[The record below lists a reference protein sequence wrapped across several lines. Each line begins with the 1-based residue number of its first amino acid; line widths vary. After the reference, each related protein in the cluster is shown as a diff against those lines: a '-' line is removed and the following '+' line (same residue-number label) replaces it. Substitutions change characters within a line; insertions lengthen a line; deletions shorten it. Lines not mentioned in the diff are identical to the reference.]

1 MRIAESLR
9 TKCANKQELAIV
21 SLEELLSGSA
31 TARHDSGDDGQDG
44 ARHDD
49 EWSPPI
55 GIYTPA
61 KLVFTV
67 ETFEH
72 DDVEE
77 EAWLRLRR
85 GGSSVLTR
93 RARGWRHGS
102 DQTATAVLELNT

>member
-9 TKCANKQELAIV
+9 IKCANKQELAIV

-77 EAWLRLRR
+77 EAWLRL
-85 GGSSVLTR
+85 
-93 RARGWRHGS
+93 
-102 DQTATAVLELNT
+102 

>member
-1 MRIAESLR
+1 
-9 TKCANKQELAIV
+9 
-21 SLEELLSGSA
+21 
-31 TARHDSGDDGQDG
+31 ARHDSGDDGQDG

-77 EAWLRLRR
+77 EAWLRLFDLVTN
-85 GGSSVLTR
+85 SSFCFSNGDAERV
-93 RARGWRHGS
+93 
-102 DQTATAVLELNT
+102 

>member
-31 TARHDSGDDGQDG
+31 TARPDSGDDGHDG

-49 EWSPPI
+49 EWSPLI

-77 EAWLRLRR
+77 EAWLRL
-85 GGSSVLTR
+85 
-93 RARGWRHGS
+93 
-102 DQTATAVLELNT
+102 